1 MLEKIGR
8 YAETVATSAGQS
20 RRGFLGLTSKGAL
33 SLASLVGGLLLFP
46 GETVAGGSGCTGACR
61 YQCPDGT
68 RVGGGCT
75 AKNCGCEGS
84 VKFRN
89 MICTFVG
96 STCGRNP

>member
-46 GETVAGGSGCTGACR
+46 REASAFTGGCVYC
-61 YQCPDGT
+61 CPDGT
-68 RVGGGCT
+68 AVRKGCPCK
-75 AKNCGCEGS
+75 ANINHNG
-84 VKFRN
+84 
-89 MICTFVG
+89 MICG
-96 STCGRNP
+96 LCEKSCGY

>member
-61 YQCPDGT
+61 YQCPDGQFVVKGC
-68 RVGGGCT
+68 RSGCT
-75 AKNCGCEGS
+75 CTQS
-84 VKFRN
+84 VNFRS
-89 MICTFVG
+89 M
-96 STCGRNP
+96 TCSLFHTSCSVI